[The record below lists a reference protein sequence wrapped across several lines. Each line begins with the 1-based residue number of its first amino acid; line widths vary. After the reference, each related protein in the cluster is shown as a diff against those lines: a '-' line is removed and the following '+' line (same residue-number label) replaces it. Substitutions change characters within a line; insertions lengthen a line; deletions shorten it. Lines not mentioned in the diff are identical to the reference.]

1 MHHVKMPLIHG
12 RHFYLKNNQSK
23 HCDKRQL
30 ADLLSY
36 STDAIWNKRM
46 NSSLNPQL
54 TSPNDIAKQLAN
66 EFKKTA
72 AERDKAGGNPKQ
84 QRDLIRQSGLLSL
97 SIPKEYGGQ
106 GESWKTIFQTVRT
119 IAQVDSSL
127 AHVYGFHH
135 LLIATVQLFSQPEQ
149 YADWFKQTAEQ
160 NLFWGNTLNPLDRR
174 TTAQQ
179 ISENEFIFHG
189 DKSFCSGSIDSDILL
204 CSGFNEEDKLLI
216 GVIPT
221 KREGV
226 SFLGDW
232 NNMGQRQTDSGTS
245 HFEQVKIFK
254 DELLLNPGPLSTPYS
269 SLRPLIAQLT
279 FVHLFLGVAEG
290 AFELAKETVQSQK
303 AWSKSLVE
311 NAVNDPFTQK
321 HFAEFYVQ
329 LESVRLLTE
338 KAIETFQQA
347 WDKGSELNSEQRG
360 EVSIAIA
367 TAKIAATN
375 TSLFITQNIFQV
387 MGARATTAKLNID
400 RFWRNVRT
408 QTLHDPIDYKYQEVG
423 EWVLTNKVP
432 TPSFYS

>member
-1 MHHVKMPLIHG
+1 MNVS
-12 RHFYLKNNQSK
+12 Q
-23 HCDKRQL
+23 QTL
-30 ADLLSY
+30 ADP
-36 STDAIWNKRM
+36 IHV
-46 NSSLNPQL
+46 
-54 TSPNDIAKQLAN
+54 AKQLADQ
-66 EFKKTA
+66 FALTA
-72 AERDKAGGNPKQ
+72 SERDKAGGNPKAE
-84 QRDLIRQSGLLSL
+84 RDLIRQSGLLGL
-97 SIPKEYGGQ
+97 SIPKQYGGQ
-106 GESWKTIFQTVRT
+106 GANWKTIFKTIQT
-119 IAQVDSSL
+119 IAQVDSSV

-149 YADWFKQTAEQ
+149 YAKWFEQTAKE
-160 NLFWGNTLNPLDRR
+160 NLFWGNTLNPLDKR
-174 TTAQQ
+174 TTVQK
-179 ISENEFIFHG
+179 ISENEFIFQG

-204 CSGFNEEDKLLI
+204 CSAYDEAGKLLI

-221 KREGV
+221 AREGV

-245 HFEQVKIFK
+245 HIEQVKISK

-269 SLRPLIAQLT
+269 SLRPLIAQLI

-290 AFELAKETVQSQK
+290 AFEVAKETVQSQK

-329 LESVRLLTE
+329 LEGVRLLAN
-338 KAIETFQQA
+338 KAVEILQEA
-347 WDKGSELNSEQRG
+347 WDIGENLTAEQRG

-387 MGARATTAKLNID
+387 MGARATTAKLNLD

-423 EWVLTNKVP
+423 EWVLTGKVP
-432 TPSFYS
+432 DPSFYA

>member
-1 MHHVKMPLIHG
+1 MNAPQHH
-12 RHFYLKNNQSK
+12 FSQSAIEIAQK
-23 HCDKRQL
+23 L
-30 ADLLSY
+30 AK
-36 STDAIWNKRM
+36 TFA
-46 NSSLNPQL
+46 
-54 TSPNDIAKQLAN
+54 
-66 EFKKTA
+66 ETA
-72 AERDKAGGNPKQ
+72 AERDKQGGNPKAE
-84 QRDLIRQSGLLSL
+84 RDLIRQSGLLGL
-97 SIPKEYGGQ
+97 SIPQAFGGQ
-106 GESWKTIFQTVRT
+106 GADWKTIFKTIQT

-135 LLIATVQLFSQPEQ
+135 LLIATVQLFAQKEQ
-149 YADWFKQTAEQ
+149 YATWFEQTAEQ
-160 NLFWGNTLNPLDRR
+160 NLFWGNTLNPLDKR
-174 TTAQQ
+174 TTVQQ
-179 ISENEFIFHG
+179 ISADEYIFHG

-204 CSGFNEEDKLLI
+204 CSGFNAQNKLLI

-221 KREGV
+221 ERDGV

-245 HFEQVKIFK
+245 HFEQVKIYEN
-254 DELLLNPGPLSTPYS
+254 ELLLNPGPLSTPYS
-269 SLRPLIAQLT
+269 SLRPLIAQLI

-290 AFELAKETVQSQK
+290 AFEVARETVQQQK

-329 LESVRLLTE
+329 LEGVRLLAN
-338 KAIETFQQA
+338 KAVETLQKA
-347 WDKGSELNSEQRG
+347 WDIGESLDAEQRG

-375 TSLFITQNIFQV
+375 TSLYITQNIFQV
-387 MGARATTAKLNID
+387 MGARATTAKLNLD

-423 EWVLTNKVP
+423 EWVLTGKVP
-432 TPSFYS
+432 EPSFYS

>member
-1 MHHVKMPLIHG
+1 MNAPQHH
-12 RHFYLKNNQSK
+12 FSQSAIEIAQK
-23 HCDKRQL
+23 L
-30 ADLLSY
+30 AK
-36 STDAIWNKRM
+36 TFA
-46 NSSLNPQL
+46 
-54 TSPNDIAKQLAN
+54 
-66 EFKKTA
+66 ETA
-72 AERDKAGGNPKQ
+72 AERDKQGGNPKAE
-84 QRDLIRQSGLLSL
+84 RDLIRQSGLLGL
-97 SIPKEYGGQ
+97 SIPQAFGGQ
-106 GESWKTIFQTVRT
+106 GADWKTIFKTIQT

-135 LLIATVQLFSQPEQ
+135 LLIATVQLFAQKEQ
-149 YADWFKQTAEQ
+149 YSTWFEQTTEQ
-160 NLFWGNTLNPLDRR
+160 NLFWGNTLNPLDKR
-174 TTAQQ
+174 TTVQQ
-179 ISENEFIFHG
+179 ISADEYIFHG

-204 CSGFNEEDKLLI
+204 CSGFNAQNKLLI

-221 KREGV
+221 ERDGV

-245 HFEQVKIFK
+245 HFEQVKIHEN
-254 DELLLNPGPLSTPYS
+254 ELLLNPGPLSTPYS
-269 SLRPLIAQLT
+269 SLRPLIAQLI

-290 AFELAKETVQSQK
+290 AFEVARETVQQQK

-329 LESVRLLTE
+329 LEGIRLLAN
-338 KAIETFQQA
+338 KAVETLQKA
-347 WDKGSELNSEQRG
+347 WDIGESLDAEQRG

-375 TSLFITQNIFQV
+375 TSLYITQNIFQV
-387 MGARATTAKLNID
+387 MGARATTAKLNLD

-423 EWVLTNKVP
+423 EWVLTGKVP
-432 TPSFYS
+432 DPSFYS

>member
-1 MHHVKMPLIHG
+1 MNAPQHH
-12 RHFYLKNNQSK
+12 FSQSAIEIAQK
-23 HCDKRQL
+23 L
-30 ADLLSY
+30 AK
-36 STDAIWNKRM
+36 TFA
-46 NSSLNPQL
+46 
-54 TSPNDIAKQLAN
+54 
-66 EFKKTA
+66 ETA
-72 AERDKAGGNPKQ
+72 AERDKQGGNPKAE
-84 QRDLIRQSGLLSL
+84 RDLIRQSGLLGL
-97 SIPKEYGGQ
+97 SIPQAFGGQ
-106 GESWKTIFQTVRT
+106 GADWKTIFKTIQA

-135 LLIATVQLFSQPEQ
+135 LLIATVQLFAQKEQ
-149 YADWFKQTAEQ
+149 YSTWFEQTTEQ
-160 NLFWGNTLNPLDRR
+160 NLFWGNTLNPLDKR
-174 TTAQQ
+174 TTVQQ
-179 ISENEFIFHG
+179 ISADEYIFHG

-204 CSGFNEEDKLLI
+204 CSGFNAQNKLLI

-221 KREGV
+221 ERDGV

-245 HFEQVKIFK
+245 HFEQVKIHEN
-254 DELLLNPGPLSTPYS
+254 ELLLNPGPLSTPYS
-269 SLRPLIAQLT
+269 SLRPLIAQLI

-290 AFELAKETVQSQK
+290 AFEVARETVQQQK

-329 LESVRLLTE
+329 LEGIRLLAN
-338 KAIETFQQA
+338 KAVETLQKA
-347 WDKGSELNSEQRG
+347 WDIGESLDAEQRG

-375 TSLFITQNIFQV
+375 TSLYITQNIFQV
-387 MGARATTAKLNID
+387 MGARATTAKLNLD

-423 EWVLTNKVP
+423 EWVLTGKVP
-432 TPSFYS
+432 EPSFYS

>member
-1 MHHVKMPLIHG
+1 MNAQQQLLVQTPLEIA
-12 RHFYLKNNQSK
+12 Q
-23 HCDKRQL
+23 QL
-30 ADLLSY
+30 AQQF
-36 STDAIWNKRM
+36 A
-46 NSSLNPQL
+46 
-54 TSPNDIAKQLAN
+54 
-66 EFKKTA
+66 ETA
-72 AERDKAGGNPKQ
+72 AERDKAGGNPKFE
-84 QRDLIRQSGLLSL
+84 RDLIRQSGLLGL
-97 SIPKEYGGQ
+97 SIPQQYGGQ
-106 GESWKTIFQTVRT
+106 GADWKTIFQTIQI

-135 LLIATVQLFSQPEQ
+135 LLIATVQLFSQAEQ
-149 YADWFKQTAEQ
+149 YQSWFEQTVKQ

-179 ISENEFIFHG
+179 ISENEFIFQG
-189 DKSFCSGSIDSDILL
+189 DKSFCSGSMDSDILL
-204 CSGFNEEDKLLI
+204 CSAYNDEAKLLI

-221 KREGV
+221 VREGV
-226 SFLGDW
+226 SLLGDW
-232 NNMGQRQTDSGTS
+232 NNMGQRQTDSGNS
-245 HFEQVKIFK
+245 HFEQVKIHK

-269 SLRPLIAQLT
+269 SLRPLIAQLI

-329 LESVRLLTE
+329 LESVRLLTN
-338 KAIETFQQA
+338 KAIETLQHAWNQA
-347 WDKGSELNSEQRG
+347 ENLTAEQRG

-375 TSLFITQNIFQV
+375 TSLYITQNIFQV
-387 MGARATTAKLNID
+387 MGARATTAQLNID

-423 EWVLTNKVP
+423 EWVLTDKVP
-432 TPSFYS
+432 DPSFYS

>member
-1 MHHVKMPLIHG
+1 MNAPQHH
-12 RHFYLKNNQSK
+12 FSQSAIEIAQK
-23 HCDKRQL
+23 L
-30 ADLLSY
+30 AK
-36 STDAIWNKRM
+36 TFA
-46 NSSLNPQL
+46 
-54 TSPNDIAKQLAN
+54 
-66 EFKKTA
+66 ETA
-72 AERDKAGGNPKQ
+72 AERDKQGGNPKAE
-84 QRDLIRQSGLLSL
+84 RDLIRQSGLLGL
-97 SIPKEYGGQ
+97 SIPQAFGGQ
-106 GESWKTIFQTVRT
+106 GADWKTIFKTIQT

-135 LLIATVQLFSQPEQ
+135 LLIATVQLFAQKEQ
-149 YADWFKQTAEQ
+149 YATWFEQTAEQ
-160 NLFWGNTLNPLDRR
+160 NLFWGNTLNPLDKR
-174 TTAQQ
+174 TTVQQ
-179 ISENEFIFHG
+179 ISADEYIFHG

-204 CSGFNEEDKLLI
+204 CSGFNAQNKLLI

-221 KREGV
+221 QRDGV

-245 HFEQVKIFK
+245 HFEQVKIHEN
-254 DELLLNPGPLSTPYS
+254 ELLLNPGPLSTPYS
-269 SLRPLIAQLT
+269 SLRPLIAQLI

-290 AFELAKETVQSQK
+290 AFEVARETVQQQK

-329 LESVRLLTE
+329 LEGIRLLAN
-338 KAIETFQQA
+338 KAVETLQKA
-347 WDKGSELNSEQRG
+347 WDIGESLDAEQRG

-375 TSLFITQNIFQV
+375 TSLYITQNIFQV
-387 MGARATTAKLNID
+387 MGARATTAKLNLD

-423 EWVLTNKVP
+423 EWVLTAKFP
-432 TPSFYS
+432 KPSFYA

>member
-1 MHHVKMPLIHG
+1 MNAP
-12 RHFYLKNNQSK
+12 Q
-23 HCDKRQL
+23 QTL
-30 ADLLSY
+30 ADPIY
-36 STDAIWNKRM
+36 
-46 NSSLNPQL
+46 
-54 TSPNDIAKQLAN
+54 IAKQLADQ
-66 EFKKTA
+66 FALTA
-72 AERDKAGGNPKQ
+72 SERDKAGGNPKAE
-84 QRDLIRQSGLLSL
+84 RDLIRQSGLLGL
-97 SIPKEYGGQ
+97 SIPQQYGGQ
-106 GESWKTIFQTVRT
+106 GADWKTIFQTIQT
-119 IAQVDSSL
+119 IAQVDSSV

-135 LLIATVQLFSQPEQ
+135 LLIATVQLFSQPTQ
-149 YADWFKQTAEQ
+149 YGQWFEQTAKE
-160 NLFWGNTLNPLDRR
+160 NLFWGNTLNPLDKR

-179 ISENEFIFHG
+179 ISEHEFIFQG

-204 CSGFNEEDKLLI
+204 CSGYNEAGKLLI

-221 KREGV
+221 RREGV

-245 HFEQVKIFK
+245 HFEQVKTHK

-269 SLRPLIAQLT
+269 SLRPLIAQLI

-290 AFELAKETVQSQK
+290 AFEVAKETVQSQK
-303 AWSKSLVE
+303 AWSKSLAE

-329 LESVRLLTE
+329 LESVRLLAN
-338 KAIETFQQA
+338 KAVETLQKA
-347 WDKGSELNSEQRG
+347 WEIGESLTAEQRG

-375 TSLFITQNIFQV
+375 TSLFVTQNIFQV
-387 MGARATTAKLNID
+387 MGARATTAKLNLD

-423 EWVLTNKVP
+423 EWVLTGKVP
-432 TPSFYS
+432 DPSFYS

>member
-1 MHHVKMPLIHG
+1 MNAPQTLNLSPLEVAQ
-12 RHFYLKNNQSK
+12 R
-23 HCDKRQL
+23 L
-30 ADLLSY
+30 AEQF
-36 STDAIWNKRM
+36 A
-46 NSSLNPQL
+46 
-54 TSPNDIAKQLAN
+54 
-66 EFKKTA
+66 ETA
-72 AERDKAGGNPKQ
+72 AERDKTGGNPKHE
-84 QRDLIRQSGLLSL
+84 RDLIRQSGLLGL
-97 SIPKEYGGQ
+97 SIPAQYGGQ
-106 GESWKTIFQTVRT
+106 GADWKTIFQTIRT

-149 YADWFKQTAEQ
+149 YAICFEDTAKN

-174 TTAQQ
+174 TTATQ
-179 ISENEFIFHG
+179 ISENEYIFQG

-204 CSGFNEEDKLLI
+204 CSGFNEAGKLLI

-221 KREGV
+221 ARQGV

-245 HFEQVKIFK
+245 HFEQVKISK
-254 DELLLNPGPLSTPYS
+254 NELLLNPGPLSTPYS
-269 SLRPLIAQLT
+269 SVRPLIAQLI

-303 AWSKSLVE
+303 AWSKSLAE

-329 LESVRLLTE
+329 LESVRLLAN
-338 KAIETFQQA
+338 KAVESLQDA
-347 WDKGSELNSEQRG
+347 WNIGENLTAEQRG
-360 EVSIAIA
+360 QVSVAIA

-375 TSLFITQNIFQV
+375 TSLFVTQNIFQV
-387 MGARATTAKLNID
+387 MGARATTAKLNLD

-423 EWVLTNKVP
+423 EWVLTGKVP
-432 TPSFYS
+432 DPSFYS